1 MMAQGKAKHRR
12 AVGASRFGTFAS
24 GALITVNI
32 LASPHRFV
40 RRTAAMLD
48 RLSSLVIALTLV
60 AIAAIFAALSGGDPL
75 SIAIML
81 LAGFIAA
88 ATVYSAL
95 PTATPDAQG
104 TTSPPVEAPPIS
116 LLRHPDFAHWV
127 DQEKEPLLGTA
138 DNIVTIANDAA
149 IRLLGRHIVGADVR
163 TAIRHPAATDWLSH
177 IDGNAPLETVSLVDF
192 PRPGQRWTMRTA
204 VLSGSERIIFL
215 SDRSAI
221 DAADRMRSDFVA
233 NASHELRTP
242 LAAILGYVETLQ
254 EMNGEADAPTR
265 NRFLSIIDREA
276 RRMQQLV
283 IDLLSISR
291 VEADRF
297 RRPTT
302 PVDLASIV
310 QTTIMQL
317 RDSEQGRAK
326 DIVARLGDGPAPMLG
341 DEAQLKQLAHNIVS
355 NAMKYG
361 HADTPV
367 TVELVREGRRIRLAV
382 SDEGD
387 GIAPDHLPRLTERF
401 YRVDEARSRSV
412 GGTGLGLAI
421 VKHISERHQGQLDIE
436 SELGKGTRVSVTF
449 PLSGES

>member
-1 MMAQGKAKHRR
+1 M
-12 AVGASRFGTFAS
+12 F
-24 GALITVNI
+24 
-32 LASPHRFV
+32 
-40 RRTAAMLD
+40 D

-60 AIAAIFAALSGGDPL
+60 AIAAIFAALSGGDLL
-75 SIAIML
+75 SIAIMVV
-81 LAGFIAA
+81 AGVVAA

-95 PTATPDAQG
+95 SVTRHDHQNAA
-104 TTSPPVEAPPIS
+104 PPPAEAPRVS

-163 TAIRHPAATDWLSH
+163 TAIRHPAATEWLAR
-177 IDGNAPLETVSLVDF
+177 IDQDAPLEATNLIDF
-192 PRPGQRWTMRTA
+192 PRPGQRWTMRIA
-204 VLSGSERIIFL
+204 ALSGSEHIIFL

-242 LAAILGYVETLQ
+242 LAAILGYVETIQ
-254 EMNGEADAPTR
+254 EMNGDTDAPTR
-265 NRFLSIIDREA
+265 DRFLSIIEREA

-297 RRPTT
+297 RRPTAT
-302 PVDLASIV
+302 VDLAGIV
-310 QTTIMQL
+310 RTTVTQL
-317 RDSEQGRAK
+317 RDSEPARAT
-326 DIVARLGDGPAPMLG
+326 DLVVRLGDDPQPMLG
-341 DEAQLKQLAHNIVS
+341 DEAQLAQLAHNIIS

-361 HADTPV
+361 HAGTPV
-367 TVELVREGRRIRLAV
+367 TVEMVREGRRVRLSV
-382 SDEGD
+382 SDVGD

-421 VKHISERHQGQLDIE
+421 VKHIGERHQGQLDID
-436 SELGKGTRVSVTF
+436 SEVGKGTRVSVTF
-449 PLSGES
+449 PVLGND

>member
-1 MMAQGKAKHRR
+1 MRR
-12 AVGASRFGTFAS
+12 
-24 GALITVNI
+24 I
-32 LASPHRFV
+32 
-40 RRTAAMLD
+40 AAMFD

-60 AIAAIFAALSGGDPL
+60 AIAAIFATLSGGDPL
-75 SIAIML
+75 SIAIMA

-95 PTATPDAQG
+95 PAPLPDAKDNAAQP
-104 TTSPPVEAPPIS
+104 TVAPMPS

-127 DQEKEPLLGTA
+127 DQEKEPLLGIA

-163 TAIRHPAATDWLSH
+163 TAIRHPAATDRLSR
-177 IDGNAPLETVSLVDF
+177 IDDGTPFEMVNLVDF
-192 PRPGQRWTMRTA
+192 PRPGARWTMRIA
-204 VLSGSERIIFL
+204 ALSGREYIVFL
-215 SDRSAI
+215 SDRSEI

-254 EMNGEADAPTR
+254 DMNGETDGPTR
-265 NRFLSIIDREA
+265 SRFLSIIHREA
-276 RRMQQLV
+276 GRMQQLV

-302 PVDLASIV
+302 PVDLTAIV
-310 QTTIMQL
+310 GTTITQL
-317 RDSEQGRAK
+317 RDSEQARAK
-326 DIVARLGDGPAPMLG
+326 DIVAKLGDEPQPMLG
-341 DEAQLKQLAHNIVS
+341 DEAQLGQLAHNIIS

-361 HADTPV
+361 HAGTPV
-367 TVELVREGRRIRLAV
+367 TVELAREGRRVRLSV

-421 VKHISERHQGQLDIE
+421 VKHIGERHQGQLDIA
-436 SELGKGTRVSVTF
+436 SEVGKGTQVSVTF
-449 PLSGES
+449 PLRSDG

>member
-1 MMAQGKAKHRR
+1 M
-12 AVGASRFGTFAS
+12 F
-24 GALITVNI
+24 
-32 LASPHRFV
+32 
-40 RRTAAMLD
+40 D
-48 RLSSLVIALTLV
+48 RLSSLVIAFTLI
-60 AIAAIFAALSGGDPL
+60 AIAAIFAALTGGDPL
-75 SIAIML
+75 SIAIMAA
-81 LAGFIAA
+81 AGLIAA
-88 ATVYSAL
+88 ATVYRAL
-95 PTATPDAQG
+95 PTIAPQPQSATP
-104 TTSPPVEAPPIS
+104 APIGPAHAS

-127 DQEKEPLLGTA
+127 DQEREPLLGTA

-163 TAIRHPAATDWLSH
+163 TAIRHPAATEWLAY
-177 IDGNAPLETVSLVDF
+177 IQGDTPLEPVNLVDF
-192 PRPGQRWTMRTA
+192 PRPGQRWTMRIA
-204 VLSGSERIIFL
+204 ALSGSENIIFL

-254 EMNGEADAPTR
+254 EMNGETDAPTR
-265 NRFLSIIDREA
+265 DRFLSIIEREA

-297 RRPTT
+297 RRPTAS
-302 PVDLASIV
+302 VDLAAIV
-310 QTTIMQL
+310 RTTLTQL
-317 RDSEQGRAK
+317 SDSEPKRAA
-326 DIVARLGDGPAPMLG
+326 DLVAKLGNEAQPMLG
-341 DEAQLKQLAHNIVS
+341 DEAQLSQLAHNIIS

-361 HADTPV
+361 HAGTPV
-367 TVELVREGRRIRLAV
+367 TVELVREGSRVRLSV
-382 SDEGD
+382 SDQGD

-421 VKHISERHQGQLDIE
+421 VKHIGERHQGQLDID
-436 SELGKGTRVSVTF
+436 SEVGKGTRVSVTF
-449 PLSGES
+449 PLQLND

>member
-1 MMAQGKAKHRR
+1 M
-12 AVGASRFGTFAS
+12 F
-24 GALITVNI
+24 
-32 LASPHRFV
+32 
-40 RRTAAMLD
+40 D
-48 RLSSLVIALTLV
+48 RVSSLVIALTLL
-60 AIAAIFAALSGGDPL
+60 AIAAIFAALAAGDPL
-75 SIAIML
+75 SIMIMAIAGA
-81 LAGFIAA
+81 LAAI
-88 ATVYSAL
+88 TIYSTL
-95 PTATPDAQG
+95 PTAPTDPQG
-104 TTSPPVEAPPIS
+104 QTQPAAIAPYIS

-138 DNIVTIANDAA
+138 DNIVTIANEAA

-163 TAIRHPAATDWLSH
+163 TAIRHPAATEWLAR
-177 IDGNAPLETVSLVDF
+177 IDDAISMETINLVDF
-192 PRPGQRWTMRTA
+192 PRPGQRWTMRIAT
-204 VLSGSERIIFL
+204 LSGREHIIFL

-254 EMNGEADAPTR
+254 EMNGETDAPTR
-265 NRFLSIIDREA
+265 DRFLSIIDREA

-297 RRPTT
+297 RRPRSV
-302 PVDLASIV
+302 VDLGGIV
-310 QTTIMQL
+310 RTTVAQL
-317 RDSEQGRAK
+317 RDSESARAK
-326 DIVARLGDGPAPMLG
+326 DLIVKLSDDPQPMLG
-341 DEAQLKQLAHNIVS
+341 DEAQLGQLTHNIIS

-361 HADTPV
+361 HAGTPV
-367 TVELVREGRRIRLAV
+367 TVELAPAGGRIRLSV
-382 SDEGD
+382 SDVGD

-421 VKHISERHQGQLDIE
+421 VKHIGERHQGQLDID
-436 SELGKGTRVSVTF
+436 SEVGKGTRVSVTF
-449 PLSGES
+449 PRLSGG

>member
-1 MMAQGKAKHRR
+1 M
-12 AVGASRFGTFAS
+12 F
-24 GALITVNI
+24 
-32 LASPHRFV
+32 
-40 RRTAAMLD
+40 D
-48 RLSSLVIALTLV
+48 RLSSLVIALTMIV
-60 AIAAIFAALSGGDPL
+60 IAAIFAALTGGDL
-75 SIAIML
+75 LAIAIM
-81 LAGFIAA
+81 AIVGCIAA
-88 ATVYSAL
+88 WTVYSAL
-95 PTATPDAQG
+95 PASIAEPST
-104 TTSPPVEAPPIS
+104 APPSPTTIAPTS

-149 IRLLGRHIVGADVR
+149 VRLLGRHIVGADVR
-163 TAIRHPAATDWLSH
+163 TAIRHPAATEWLSH
-177 IDGNAPLETVSLVDF
+177 IQGGTPLEPVNLVDF
-192 PRPGQRWTMRTA
+192 PRPGQRWTMRIA
-204 VLSGSERIIFL
+204 ALSGSENIIFL

-254 EMNGEADAPTR
+254 EMNGDTDASTR
-265 NRFLSIIDREA
+265 DRFLSIIEREA

-302 PVDLASIV
+302 TVDLGAILR
-310 QTTIMQL
+310 TTVAQL
-317 RDSEQGRAK
+317 GDSEPARAK
-326 DIVARLGDGPAPMLG
+326 DVVTRFGDEPALILG

-367 TVELVREGRRIRLAV
+367 TVELAREGRRIRLSV

-436 SELGKGTRVSVTF
+436 SEVGKGTRVSVTF
-449 PLSGES
+449 PLVSED

>member
-1 MMAQGKAKHRR
+1 M
-12 AVGASRFGTFAS
+12 F
-24 GALITVNI
+24 
-32 LASPHRFV
+32 
-40 RRTAAMLD
+40 D
-48 RLSSLVIALTLV
+48 RLSSFVIALTMV

-75 SIAIML
+75 SIAIMAV
-81 LAGFIAA
+81 AGLVAA
-88 ATVYSAL
+88 AIVYGAL
-95 PTATPDAQG
+95 PA
-104 TTSPPVEAPPIS
+104 APPEPPGAAPSTAPNVPPS

-127 DQEKEPLLGTA
+127 DQEKEPLFGIA

-149 IRLLGRHIVGADVR
+149 VRLLGRHIVGADVR
-163 TAIRHPAATDWLSH
+163 TAIRHPAATEWLSR
-177 IDGNAPLETVSLVDF
+177 IQGDAPLETVNLIDF
-192 PRPGQRWTMRTA
+192 PRPGQRWTMRIA
-204 VLSGSERIIFL
+204 ALSGNEYIIFL

-254 EMNGEADAPTR
+254 EMNGDTDAPTR
-265 NRFLSIIDREA
+265 DRFLSIIEREA

-302 PVDLASIV
+302 TVDLAAIV
-310 QTTIMQL
+310 RTAIGQL
-317 RDSEQGRAK
+317 SDSEPARAK
-326 DIVARLGDGPAPMLG
+326 DVVAALGDAAQPMVG
-341 DEAQLKQLAHNIVS
+341 DAAQLSQLAHNIIS

-361 HADTPV
+361 HAGTPV
-367 TVELVREGRRIRLAV
+367 TIELVREGSRVRLSV
-382 SDEGD
+382 SDVGD

-421 VKHISERHQGQLDIE
+421 VKHIGERHQGQLDID
-436 SELGKGTRVSVTF
+436 SEVGRGTRVSVTF
-449 PLSGES
+449 PLHISD

>member
-1 MMAQGKAKHRR
+1 M
-12 AVGASRFGTFAS
+12 F
-24 GALITVNI
+24 
-32 LASPHRFV
+32 
-40 RRTAAMLD
+40 D
-48 RLSSLVIALTLV
+48 RLSSLVIALTMIV
-60 AIAAIFAALSGGDPL
+60 IAAIFAALTGGDL
-75 SIAIML
+75 LAIAIM
-81 LAGFIAA
+81 AIVGCIAA
-88 ATVYSAL
+88 WTVYSAL
-95 PTATPDAQG
+95 PASIAEPST
-104 TTSPPVEAPPIS
+104 APPPPATIAPAS

-149 IRLLGRHIVGADVR
+149 VRLLGRHIVGADVR
-163 TAIRHPAATDWLSH
+163 TAIRHPAATEWLSH
-177 IDGNAPLETVSLVDF
+177 IQGGTPLEPVNLVDF
-192 PRPGQRWTMRTA
+192 PRPGQRWTMRIA
-204 VLSGSERIIFL
+204 ALSGSENVIFL

-254 EMNGEADAPTR
+254 EMNGDTDAPTR
-265 NRFLSIIDREA
+265 DRFLSIIEREA

-302 PVDLASIV
+302 TVDLGAILR
-310 QTTIMQL
+310 TTVAQL
-317 RDSEQGRAK
+317 GDSEPVRAK
-326 DIVARLGDGPAPMLG
+326 DVVTRFGDDPALILG

-367 TVELVREGRRIRLAV
+367 TVELAREGRRIRLSV
-382 SDEGD
+382 SDQGD

-436 SELGKGTRVSVTF
+436 SEVGKGTRVSVTF
-449 PLSGES
+449 PLASED

>member
-1 MMAQGKAKHRR
+1 M
-12 AVGASRFGTFAS
+12 F
-24 GALITVNI
+24 
-32 LASPHRFV
+32 
-40 RRTAAMLD
+40 D
-48 RLSSLVIALTLV
+48 RLSTLVIALTLV

-75 SIAIML
+75 SIAIMAV
-81 LAGFIAA
+81 AGFIAA
-88 ATVYSAL
+88 GTVYSAL
-95 PTATPDAQG
+95 PVAPPDTQG
-104 TTSPPVEAPPIS
+104 TQPEETPPAS

-127 DQEKEPLLGTA
+127 DQEKEPLIGTA

-149 IRLLGRHIVGADVR
+149 IRLLGRHIVGADMR
-163 TAIRHPAATDWLSH
+163 TAIRHPAATDWLSR
-177 IDGNAPLETVSLVDF
+177 IDENAALNTVDLVDF

-204 VLSGSERIIFL
+204 ALSGSEYIIFL

-265 NRFLSIIDREA
+265 DRFLAIIEREA

-302 PVDLASIV
+302 PVDLAAIV
-310 QTTIMQL
+310 KTTIAQL
-317 RDSEQGRAK
+317 RDSEQVRAN
-326 DIVARLGDGPAPMLG
+326 DVVAQLGDGTQPMLG
-341 DEAQLKQLAHNIVS
+341 DEAQLGQLAHNIIS

-361 HADTPV
+361 HAGTPV
-367 TVELVREGRRIRLAV
+367 TVELFREGRRVRLSV
-382 SDEGD
+382 SDQGD
-387 GIAPDHLPRLTERF
+387 GIASDHLPRLTERF

-421 VKHISERHQGQLDIE
+421 VKHISERHQGQLDID
-436 SELGKGTRVSVTF
+436 SEVGKGTRVSVTF
-449 PLSGES
+449 PLSIEG

>member
-1 MMAQGKAKHRR
+1 M
-12 AVGASRFGTFAS
+12 F
-24 GALITVNI
+24 
-32 LASPHRFV
+32 
-40 RRTAAMLD
+40 D

-60 AIAAIFAALSGGDPL
+60 AIAAIFAALSGGDAL

-81 LAGFIAA
+81 VSGFGAA
-88 ATVYSAL
+88 AVVYSAL
-95 PTATPDAQG
+95 PAPLPDTRGAG
-104 TTSPPVEAPPIS
+104 APPAEAPMVS
-116 LLRHPDFAHWV
+116 LLRHPDFAKWV

-149 IRLLGRHIVGADVR
+149 IRLLGRHIVGADIR
-163 TAIRHPAATDWLSH
+163 TAIRHPAATDWLSR
-177 IDGNAPLETVSLVDF
+177 INEDAALETVNLIDF
-192 PRPGQRWTMRTA
+192 PRPGQRWTMRIA
-204 VLSGSERIIFL
+204 ALSGSEYIIFL

-254 EMNGEADAPTR
+254 DMNGETDAPTR
-265 NRFLSIIDREA
+265 NRFLSIIYREA
-276 RRMQQLV
+276 GRMQQLV

-302 PVDLASIV
+302 PVDLAAIV
-310 QTTIMQL
+310 RTTISQL
-317 RDSEQGRAK
+317 RDSEHARAE
-326 DIVARLGDGPAPMLG
+326 DIAAKLGDVPQPMWG
-341 DEAQLKQLAHNIVS
+341 DGAQLAQLAHNIIS

-361 HADTPV
+361 HAGTPV
-367 TVELVREGRRIRLAV
+367 TVELTREGRRVRLSV

-421 VKHISERHQGQLDIE
+421 VKHISERHQGQVDID
-436 SELGKGTRVSVTF
+436 SEVGKGTRVSVTF
-449 PLSGES
+449 PLLVEG

>member
-1 MMAQGKAKHRR
+1 M
-12 AVGASRFGTFAS
+12 F
-24 GALITVNI
+24 
-32 LASPHRFV
+32 
-40 RRTAAMLD
+40 D
-48 RLSSLVIALTLV
+48 RLSSLVIALTMIV
-60 AIAAIFAALSGGDPL
+60 IAAIFAALTGGDL
-75 SIAIML
+75 LAIAIM
-81 LAGFIAA
+81 AIVGCIAA
-88 ATVYSAL
+88 WTVYSAL
-95 PTATPDAQG
+95 PASIAEPSTVPPSP
-104 TTSPPVEAPPIS
+104 TTIAPAS

-149 IRLLGRHIVGADVR
+149 VRLLGRHIVGADVR
-163 TAIRHPAATDWLSH
+163 TAIRHPAATEWLSH
-177 IDGNAPLETVSLVDF
+177 IQGGTPLEPVNLVDF
-192 PRPGQRWTMRTA
+192 PRPGQRWTMRIA
-204 VLSGSERIIFL
+204 ALSGSENIIFL

-254 EMNGEADAPTR
+254 EMNGDTDASTR
-265 NRFLSIIDREA
+265 DRFLSIIEREA

-302 PVDLASIV
+302 TVDLGAILR
-310 QTTIMQL
+310 TTVAQL
-317 RDSEQGRAK
+317 GDSELARAK
-326 DIVARLGDGPAPMLG
+326 DVVTRFGDEPALILG

-367 TVELVREGRRIRLAV
+367 TVELAREGRRIRLSV
-382 SDEGD
+382 GDEGD

-436 SELGKGTRVSVTF
+436 SEVGKGTRVSVTF
-449 PLSGES
+449 PLVSDD

>member
-1 MMAQGKAKHRR
+1 M
-12 AVGASRFGTFAS
+12 F
-24 GALITVNI
+24 
-32 LASPHRFV
+32 
-40 RRTAAMLD
+40 D
-48 RLSSLVIALTLV
+48 RLSSFVIALTMV
-60 AIAAIFAALSGGDPL
+60 VIAAIFAALAGGDPL
-75 SIAIML
+75 AIAIMAI
-81 LAGFIAA
+81 AGFVAA
-88 ATVYSAL
+88 VTVYSAL
-95 PTATPDAQG
+95 PVAASDAPSTAQ
-104 TTSPPVEAPPIS
+104 PPVSAPPVS

-149 IRLLGRHIVGADVR
+149 VRLLGRHIVGADVR
-163 TAIRHPAATDWLSH
+163 TAIRHPAATEWLSR
-177 IDGNAPLETVSLVDF
+177 IDAEAPLDTVNLIDF
-192 PRPGQRWTMRTA
+192 PRPGQRWTMRIA
-204 VLSGSERIIFL
+204 ALSGSEYIIFL

-254 EMNGEADAPTR
+254 EMNGEADAATR
-265 NRFLSIIDREA
+265 DRFLSIIEREA

-302 PVDLASIV
+302 AVDLAAIV
-310 QTTIMQL
+310 RTTIAQL
-317 RDSEQGRAK
+317 SDSEPARAR
-326 DIVARLGDGPAPMLG
+326 DVVATLGDGPQPILG
-341 DEAQLKQLAHNIVS
+341 DAAQLSQLAHNIIS

-361 HADTPV
+361 HAGTPV
-367 TVELVREGRRIRLAV
+367 TVELAREGRRVRLSV
-382 SDEGD
+382 SDAGD

-421 VKHISERHQGQLDIE
+421 VKHIGERHQGQLDID
-436 SELGKGTRVSVTF
+436 SEVGKGTRVSVTF
-449 PLSGES
+449 PVLSDG

>member
-1 MMAQGKAKHRR
+1 M
-12 AVGASRFGTFAS
+12 F
-24 GALITVNI
+24 
-32 LASPHRFV
+32 
-40 RRTAAMLD
+40 D
-48 RLSSLVIALTLV
+48 RLSTLVIALTLV

-75 SIAIML
+75 SIAIMAV
-81 LAGFIAA
+81 AGFIAA
-88 ATVYSAL
+88 GTVYSAL
-95 PTATPDAQG
+95 P
-104 TTSPPVEAPPIS
+104 VAPPDTHGTQPEETPPAS

-127 DQEKEPLLGTA
+127 DQEKEPLIGTA

-149 IRLLGRHIVGADVR
+149 IRLLGRHIVGADMR
-163 TAIRHPAATDWLSH
+163 TAIRHPAATDWLSR
-177 IDGNAPLETVSLVDF
+177 IDENAALNTVDLVDF

-204 VLSGSERIIFL
+204 ALSGSEYIIFL

-265 NRFLSIIDREA
+265 DRFLAIIEREA

-302 PVDLASIV
+302 PVDLAAIV
-310 QTTIMQL
+310 KTTIAQL
-317 RDSEQGRAK
+317 RDSEQVRAN
-326 DIVARLGDGPAPMLG
+326 DVVAQLGDGTQPMLG
-341 DEAQLKQLAHNIVS
+341 DEAQLGQLAHNIIS

-361 HADTPV
+361 HAGTPV
-367 TVELVREGRRIRLAV
+367 TVELVREGRRVRLSV
-382 SDEGD
+382 SDQGD

-421 VKHISERHQGQLDIE
+421 VKHISERHQGQLDID
-436 SELGKGTRVSVTF
+436 SEVGKGTRVSVAF
-449 PLSGES
+449 PLSIEG

>member
-1 MMAQGKAKHRR
+1 M
-12 AVGASRFGTFAS
+12 F
-24 GALITVNI
+24 
-32 LASPHRFV
+32 
-40 RRTAAMLD
+40 D

-60 AIAAIFAALSGGDPL
+60 AIAAILATLSGGDAL

-95 PTATPDAQG
+95 PTAVPDAQG
-104 TTSPPVEAPPIS
+104 AGLVPAEAPRVS

-127 DQEKEPLLGTA
+127 DQEKEPLIGAA

-163 TAIRHPAATDWLSH
+163 TAIRHPAATDWLSR
-177 IDGNAPLETVSLVDF
+177 IDENAALEAVDLVDY
-192 PRPGQRWTMRTA
+192 PRPGQRWTMRIA
-204 VLSGSERIIFL
+204 ALSGSEHIIFL

-265 NRFLSIIDREA
+265 DRFLSIIEREA
-276 RRMQQLV
+276 RRMQHLV

-302 PVDLASIV
+302 PVDLTAIV
-310 QTTIMQL
+310 RTTIAQL
-317 RDSEQGRAK
+317 CDSEQSRAK
-326 DIVARLGDGPAPMLG
+326 DIAAGLGADPLIILG
-341 DEAQLKQLAHNIVS
+341 DEAQLQQLAHNIIF

-361 HADTPV
+361 HTDTPV
-367 TVELVREGRRIRLAV
+367 TVELVREGKRVRLSV
-382 SDEGD
+382 RDEGD

-421 VKHISERHQGQLDIE
+421 VKHISERHQGQLDIQ
-436 SELGKGTRVSVTF
+436 SEVGRGTQVSVTF
-449 PLSGES
+449 PLVITA

>member
-1 MMAQGKAKHRR
+1 M
-12 AVGASRFGTFAS
+12 F
-24 GALITVNI
+24 
-32 LASPHRFV
+32 
-40 RRTAAMLD
+40 D

-60 AIAAIFAALSGGDPL
+60 AIAAIFAALSGGDLL
-75 SIAIML
+75 SIAIMAV
-81 LAGFIAA
+81 AGAVAA
-88 ATVYSAL
+88 VTVYSAL
-95 PTATPDAQG
+95 PVAPRDNLGPHPPPADA
-104 TTSPPVEAPPIS
+104 PRVS

-163 TAIRHPAATDWLSH
+163 TAIRHPAATEWLAR
-177 IDGNAPLETVSLVDF
+177 IDEDAPLEATNLIDF
-192 PRPGQRWTMRTA
+192 PRPGQRWTIRIAT
-204 VLSGSERIIFL
+204 LSGSEHIIFL

-242 LAAILGYVETLQ
+242 LAAILGYVETIQ
-254 EMNGEADAPTR
+254 EMNGDTDAPTR
-265 NRFLSIIDREA
+265 DRFLSIIEREA

-297 RRPTT
+297 RRPTAT
-302 PVDLASIV
+302 VDLAAIV
-310 QTTIMQL
+310 RTTIGQL
-317 RDSEQGRAK
+317 RDSEHGRAK
-326 DIVARLGDGPAPMLG
+326 DLVVRLGDEAQPMLG
-341 DEAQLKQLAHNIVS
+341 DEAQLGQLAHNIIS

-361 HADTPV
+361 HTGTPV
-367 TVELVREGRRIRLAV
+367 TVELAREGRRVRLSV
-382 SDEGD
+382 TDLGD

-421 VKHISERHQGQLDIE
+421 VKHIGERHQGQLDID
-436 SELGKGTRVSVTF
+436 SEVGKGTRVSVTF
-449 PLSGES
+449 PLFDGH

>member
-1 MMAQGKAKHRR
+1 M
-12 AVGASRFGTFAS
+12 F
-24 GALITVNI
+24 
-32 LASPHRFV
+32 
-40 RRTAAMLD
+40 D

-60 AIAAIFAALSGGDPL
+60 VIAAIFATLAGGDPL
-75 SIAIML
+75 AIAIMVI
-81 LAGFIAA
+81 AGFAAA

-95 PTATPDAQG
+95 PAPLPDAQG
-104 TTSPPVEAPPIS
+104 SGAPLADPPAIS

-163 TAIRHPAATDWLSH
+163 TAIRHPAATDWLSQ
-177 IDGNAPLETVSLVDF
+177 IAGNIPLETVNLIDF
-192 PRPGQRWTMRTA
+192 PRPGQRWTMRIA
-204 VLSGSERIIFL
+204 ALSGSEHIIFL

-254 EMNGEADAPTR
+254 DMNGETDSGIR
-265 NRFLSIIDREA
+265 HRFLSIIEREA

-302 PVDLASIV
+302 PVDLAAIV
-310 QTTIMQL
+310 QTTIAQL
-317 RDSEQGRAK
+317 RDSEQARAK
-326 DIVARLGDGPAPMLG
+326 DVVAELGDGPQPMLG
-341 DEAQLKQLAHNIVS
+341 DEAQLGQLAHNIIS

-361 HADTPV
+361 HAGTPV
-367 TVELVREGRRIRLAV
+367 TVELVREGRRVRLSV
-382 SDEGD
+382 NDEGD

-421 VKHISERHQGQLDIE
+421 VKHISERHQGQLDIV
-436 SELGKGTRVSVTF
+436 SEVGKGTRVSVTF
-449 PLSGES
+449 PLRAEG

>member
-1 MMAQGKAKHRR
+1 M
-12 AVGASRFGTFAS
+12 F
-24 GALITVNI
+24 
-32 LASPHRFV
+32 
-40 RRTAAMLD
+40 D
-48 RLSSLVIALTLV
+48 RLSSLVIAMTMV
-60 AIAAIFAALSGGDPL
+60 AIAAIFATLSGGDPL
-75 SIAIML
+75 SIAIMF
-81 LAGFIAA
+81 LAGIIAA

-95 PTATPDAQG
+95 PTALPDAQG
-104 TTSPPVEAPPIS
+104 AALAPTEAPVLS

-127 DQEKEPLLGTA
+127 DQEKEPLIGAA

-149 IRLLGRHIVGADVR
+149 IRLLGRHIVGADIR
-163 TAIRHPAATDWLSH
+163 TAIRHPAATDWLSR
-177 IDGNAPLETVSLVDF
+177 IDENAALEAVDLVDY
-192 PRPGQRWTMRTA
+192 PRPGQRWTMRIA
-204 VLSGSERIIFL
+204 ALSGSEHIIFL

-265 NRFLSIIDREA
+265 DRFLSIIEREA
-276 RRMQQLV
+276 GRMQQLV
-283 IDLLSISR
+283 IDLLLISR

-302 PVDLASIV
+302 AVDLTATV
-310 QTTIMQL
+310 RTTIAQL
-317 RDSEQGRAK
+317 RDSEQARAK
-326 DIVARLGDGPAPMLG
+326 DIVAELGNDPLVILG
-341 DEAQLKQLAHNIVS
+341 DEAQLRQLAHNIIF

-367 TVELVREGRRIRLAV
+367 TVELVLEGKRVRLSV
-382 SDEGD
+382 RDEGD

-421 VKHISERHQGQLDIE
+421 VKHISERHQGQLDIQ

-449 PLSGES
+449 PLAIAG

>member
-1 MMAQGKAKHRR
+1 MM
-12 AVGASRFGTFAS
+12 F
-24 GALITVNI
+24 
-32 LASPHRFV
+32 
-40 RRTAAMLD
+40 D
-48 RLSSLVIALTLV
+48 RLSSLVIALTMIV
-60 AIAAIFAALSGGDPL
+60 IAAIFAALSGGDL
-75 SIAIML
+75 LAIAIMTI
-81 LAGFIAA
+81 AGFVGAG
-88 ATVYSAL
+88 TVYSAL
-95 PTATPDAQG
+95 PPAAPDR
-104 TTSPPVEAPPIS
+104 SDAPPTPTETVPVS

-149 IRLLGRHIVGADVR
+149 VRLLGRHIVGADVR
-163 TAIRHPAATDWLSH
+163 TAIRHPAATEWLAR
-177 IDGNAPLETVSLVDF
+177 IQGDTPLEPVNLVDF
-192 PRPGQRWTMRTA
+192 PRPGQRWTMRIA
-204 VLSGSERIIFL
+204 ALSGSENIIFL

-254 EMNGEADAPTR
+254 EMNGETDAPTR
-265 NRFLSIIDREA
+265 DRFLSIIEREA

-297 RRPTT
+297 RRPTAT
-302 PVDLASIV
+302 VDLAAIIR
-310 QTTIMQL
+310 TTIGQL
-317 RDSEQGRAK
+317 SDSEPARAK
-326 DIVARLGDGPAPMLG
+326 DVVAKLGNGEQRMLG
-341 DEAQLKQLAHNIVS
+341 DEAQLSQLAHNIIS

-361 HADTPV
+361 HVGTPV
-367 TVELVREGRRIRLAV
+367 TVELAREGSRVRLSV
-382 SDEGD
+382 SDQGD

-421 VKHISERHQGQLDIE
+421 VKHIGERHQGQLDID
-436 SELGKGTRVSVTF
+436 SEVGKGTRVSVTF
-449 PLSGES
+449 PLRGED